1 MSQTTEI
8 LLAVF
13 AGLTALALL
22 LQGIAL
28 IALAR
33 RLHDIKTGLDARSEK
48 LTKQVDSIATQVEGL
63 VAVLKSTA
71 QKAHEIEENVAA
83 ITAVVHGRVVNLDS
97 FLNEATDAARLQ
109 MARFQDIIETTS
121 QRIDETIDTLQNS
134 IIVPIT
140 EISAVIRGI
149 RSGFDV
155 LFGRRRLAS
164 RRSHNDEE
172 MFI

>member
-1 MSQTTEI
+1 MSTMEI

-22 LQGIAL
+22 LQGISL

-33 RLHDIKTGLDARSEK
+33 RLHDIKTGLDARGEK
-48 LTKQVDSIATQVEGL
+48 LTKQVDIIAAQVEGL
-63 VAVLKSTA
+63 VVVLKSTA

-83 ITAVVHGRVVNLDS
+83 ITAVVHGRVVDLDA
-97 FLNEATDAARLQ
+97 FLNEATDAARMQ
-109 MARFQDIIETTS
+109 MARLQDIIETTS
-121 QRIDETIDTLQNS
+121 ERIDETIDTLQNA

-155 LFGRRRLAS
+155 LFGRRRLTS
-164 RRSHNDEE
+164 QRSHHDEE